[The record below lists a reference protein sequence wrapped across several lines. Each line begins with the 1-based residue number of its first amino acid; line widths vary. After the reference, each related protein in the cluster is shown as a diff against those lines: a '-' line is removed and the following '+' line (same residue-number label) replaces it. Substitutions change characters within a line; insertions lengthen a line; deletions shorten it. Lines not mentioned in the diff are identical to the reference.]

1 MASFQNKPYSP
12 HSSPKPFSL
21 HDICDQSIGYHWL
34 LLVLEF
40 FYRFHP
46 APSAVFTAWDFSS
59 VFSIILLAC
68 YQLFQMEMYQMRLSV
83 LIQYSMKNES
93 SSNHGVLPLISFLM
107 PLYCP
112 IFTLVSF
119 AFKSTILSSNFL
131 IPNQLKAVAFL
142 FIIKYTSRNCTKLT
156 TMKIIPKTTHAQ
168 KQNLTAL
175 HNS

>member
-1 MASFQNKPYSP
+1 M
-12 HSSPKPFSL
+12 
-21 HDICDQSIGYHWL
+21 
-34 LLVLEF
+34 LVLEF

-83 LIQYSMKNES
+83 LIQYSLKN
-93 SSNHGVLPLISFLM
+93 GVLPLISFLM